1 MNRPKD
7 GNINS
12 KLTPYEIL
20 QHAMLVQ
27 AVSDIKTTTW
37 YKVPRDGMK
46 CSYKE
51 GAEAVQY
58 IVLVLINHGYN
69 KKEIGSIFREITPH
83 NYKYEIVKEEL
94 KKRGIEL

>member
-1 MNRPKD
+1 MKRPID
-7 GNINS
+7 GIINN
-12 KLTPYEIL
+12 KLTPYEL
-20 QHAMLVQ
+20 FQHTMLVQ

-37 YKVPRDGMK
+37 YKKPVCAMK

-58 IVLVLINHGYN
+58 IVLVLKNYGYTE
-69 KKEIGSIFREITPH
+69 KEIGNIFREITPH
-83 NYKYEIVKEEL
+83 NYKYDIVKEEL

>member
-1 MNRPKD
+1 MKRPKD
-7 GNINS
+7 GLINS

-37 YKVPRDGMK
+37 YKLPPTRMK

-51 GAEAVQY
+51 GTEAVQY
-58 IVLVLINHGYN
+58 VVLVLKQHGYTE
-69 KKEIGSIFREITPH
+69 KEIGNIFREITPH
-83 NYKYEIVKEEL
+83 NYKYDIVKEEL
-94 KKRGIEL
+94 AKRGIEL

>member
-1 MNRPKD
+1 MKRPKD
-7 GNINS
+7 GIIYS
-12 KLTPYEIL
+12 KLAPYEML
-20 QHAMLVQ
+20 QYALLVQ

-37 YKVPRDGMK
+37 YKLRQDGLR

-58 IVLVLINHGYN
+58 IVLVLENHGYT
-69 KKEIGSIFREITPH
+69 KKEIGNIFSEITPH

>member
-1 MNRPKD
+1 MKRSKD
-7 GNINS
+7 GIINS
-12 KLTPYEIL
+12 KLTSYEIL

-37 YKVPRDGMK
+37 YELPRDSMK

-58 IVLVLINHGYN
+58 IVLVLKQHGYIE
-69 KKEIGSIFREITPH
+69 KEIGNIFREIVPH
-83 NYKYEIVKEEL
+83 NYKYDIVKEEL
-94 KKRGIEL
+94 AKRGIEL